1 MDPISH
7 RAEPPLMSDVLPELT
22 QELKELLVKQDEL
35 ELAAQ
40 VSVLRIVD
48 RCRCGDD
55 FCCTFYVQ
63 SKPRGGYGPDHRNV
77 ELDPKDGMLILDV
90 VGDKIACVEVL
101 FRDDI
106 RQKLDAAI

>member
-1 MDPISH
+1 
-7 RAEPPLMSDVLPELT
+7 MSDVLPELT
-22 QELKELLVKQDEL
+22 RELKELLVKQDEL

-48 RCRCGDD
+48 RRRCGDD
-55 FCCTFYVQ
+55 FCSTFYVQ

-90 VGDKIACVEVL
+90 VGDKIACVRFCSGTISGRSLMQQFDSRNFSV
-101 FRDDI
+101 
-106 RQKLDAAI
+106 